1 MSTTSGALGRERS
14 GGANT
19 VLFVLLGLLFLF
31 AIVDFGYLY
40 YQGKQDSQ
48 AKSYTTQIQ
57 VLSQALATYAAE
69 SAGGNEFAFKEL
81 ESTRANIDSYVRNL
95 NSGDNRGM
103 RGYAGEPAVK
113 AELDALNKAWA
124 ALQTNATKIL
134 SNKDLVL
141 GAATSAKDF
150 TDKLSELNSRM
161 NEVVN
166 ILTEKNASAPQVYI
180 ASRQMQLADRM
191 GGRVTKI
198 LAGGADAQA
207 SADGFARDA
216 RLYGTVVAGLLNGA
230 PELNIKALDN
240 ANAKQI
246 LGDISQK
253 WTGLAD
259 PIQKIQDASTNLQEV
274 KDAADSIFTDSQ
286 GVLLRASNVAQRVD
300 ELPTKRL
307 FPNPWWGAIAAG
319 AALLLLLFLGVNLI
333 RDQQRRYQ
341 VSAELNQRNQE
352 AILRLLDEMGSLA
365 EGDLTVKATVTEDI
379 TGAIADSVNFA
390 VEALRSL
397 VTTINETAVQ
407 VSAAAQE
414 TQATA
419 MHLAEAAEH
428 QAQQI
433 TSASAAINEMATSID
448 NVSKNS
454 AESAEVAQRSVQI
467 AANGAQIVR
476 QTIAGM
482 DSIRDQIQETSKRI
496 KRLGESSQEIGSIVE
511 LINDIAEQTNI
522 LALNAAIQAASAGE
536 AGRGFAVV
544 ADEVQRLAERASG
557 ATKRIETLVQT
568 IQSDTNE
575 AVSSME
581 QTTSEVVS
589 GARLAEDAGL
599 ALGEIEKVSNDLAE
613 LIQNI
618 STAARQQ
625 SAAATNISA
634 TMNVIQEITTQTSV
648 GASQTAESIG
658 NLAQL
663 ASDLRRSVADFK
675 LPG

>member
-19 VLFVLLGLLFLF
+19 VLFVVLGLLFLF
-31 AIVDFGYLY
+31 AIVDFGWLY
-40 YQGKQDSQ
+40 YKTRQDNQ

-57 VLSQALATYAAE
+57 VLSQALAKYASEA
-69 SAGGNEFAFKEL
+69 AGGNDLAFKEL
-81 ESTRANIDSYVRNL
+81 ESTRGNIDTYVRNL
-95 NSGDNRGM
+95 NDGDKNGM
-103 RGYAGEPAVK
+103 AGYKNEPTVK
-113 AELDALNKAWA
+113 PELEALNKAWTQ
-124 ALQTNATKIL
+124 LQTNATKIL
-134 SNKDLVL
+134 GNQETVL
-141 GAATSAKDF
+141 GAGTSAKDF

-166 ILTEKNASAPQVYI
+166 ILTEKNASASQVYI
-180 ASRQMQLADRM
+180 SSRQMQLADRM

-198 LAGGADAQA
+198 LAGGTDAAA

-259 PIQKIQDASTNLQEV
+259 PIQKIQDASTTLQEV

-286 GVLLRASNVAQRVD
+286 GVLLRAGNVAQRVD
-300 ELPTKRL
+300 ELPTKRP

-319 AALLLLLFLGVNLI
+319 AALLLLLFLGINLI

-433 TSASAAINEMATSID
+433 TSASAAINEMASSID

-454 AESAEVAQRSVQI
+454 TESAEVAQKSVQI
-467 AANGAQIVR
+467 AAKGAAIVR
-476 QTIAGM
+476 QTIQGM
-482 DSIRDQIQETSKRI
+482 DSIRDKIQETSKRI
-496 KRLGESSQEIGSIVE
+496 K
-511 LINDIAEQTNI
+511 
-522 LALNAAIQAASAGE
+522 
-536 AGRGFAVV
+536 
-544 ADEVQRLAERASG
+544 
-557 ATKRIETLVQT
+557 
-568 IQSDTNE
+568 
-575 AVSSME
+575 
-581 QTTSEVVS
+581 
-589 GARLAEDAGL
+589 
-599 ALGEIEKVSNDLAE
+599 
-613 LIQNI
+613 
-618 STAARQQ
+618 
-625 SAAATNISA
+625 
-634 TMNVIQEITTQTSV
+634 
-648 GASQTAESIG
+648 
-658 NLAQL
+658 
-663 ASDLRRSVADFK
+663 
-675 LPG
+675 

>member
-1 MSTTSGALGRERS
+1 
-14 GGANT
+14 
-19 VLFVLLGLLFLF
+19 LFVLLGFLFVF
-31 AIVDFGYLY
+31 AIVDFVFLY
-40 YQGKQDSQ
+40 FKSEQDRQ
-48 AKSYTTQIQ
+48 AVGYTTKIQ
-57 VLSQALATYAAE
+57 VLSQQLAKYASEA
-69 SAGGNEFAFKEL
+69 AGGNDLAFQEL
-81 ESTRANIDSYVRNL
+81 ESTRNNIDTFVRALNDGDKTGMPSYKN
-95 NSGDNRGM
+95 
-103 RGYAGEPAVK
+103 EVK
-113 AELDALNKAWA
+113 AELDALNTSWA
-124 ALQTNATKIL
+124 QLQGNATQIL
-134 SNKDLVL
+134 TNKDLVL
-141 GAATSAKDF
+141 TANSSAKDF
-150 TDKLSELNSRM
+150 TDKLSGLNSRM
-161 NEVVN
+161 SEVVN
-166 ILTEKNASAPQVYI
+166 ILTDKNASASQVYI

-198 LAGGADAQA
+198 LAGGSDTQA
-207 SADGFARDA
+207 SAAGLERDS
-216 RLYGTVVAGLLNGA
+216 RLYQTVVTGLLNGA
-230 PELNIKALDN
+230 SELNIKPLDN

-246 LGDISQK
+246 VGDVATQWAAVGEPVKHI
-253 WTGLAD
+253 L
-259 PIQKIQDASTNLQEV
+259 DAATNLEAV
-274 KDAADSIFTDSQ
+274 KNAADSIFTDSQ
-286 GVLLRASNVAQRVD
+286 GVLVRAVNVAQRVD
-300 ELPTKRL
+300 ELPGKRL
-307 FPNPWWGAIAAG
+307 FPNPIWGAIAAAG
-319 AALLLLLFLGVNLI
+319 ALLLLLFLGFNLF
-333 RDQQRRYQ
+333 RDQQKRYQ
-341 VSAELNQRNQE
+341 QTQDLNQRNQD

-414 TQATA
+414 TQGTA
-419 MHLAEAAEH
+419 MHLAEAAQH
-428 QAQQI
+428 QARQI
-433 TSASAAINEMATSID
+433 TSASTAIKEMASSID
-448 NVSKNS
+448 DVSKNS
-454 AESAEVAQRSVQI
+454 TDSAEVAQRSVKI
-467 AANGAQIVR
+467 AANGAQVVR

-496 KRLGESSQEIGSIVE
+496 KRLGESSQEIGAIVE
-511 LINDIAEQTNI
+511 LINDISEQTNI

-589 GARLAEDAGL
+589 GARLAEDAGH
-599 ALGEIEKVSNDLAE
+599 ALGEIETVSNNLAG
-613 LIQNI
+613 LIQGI
-618 STAARQQ
+618 STSARQQ

-634 TMNVIQEITTQTSV
+634 TMNVIQEITSQTSV

>member
-1 MSTTSGALGRERS
+1 MSTTSGALGRER
-14 GGANT
+14 GGSANT
-19 VLFVLLGLLFLF
+19 VLFVVLGLLFLF

-40 YQGKQDSQ
+40 YKNNQDRQ
-48 AKSYTTQIQ
+48 AVSYTTQIQ
-57 VLSQALATYAAE
+57 VLSQALAKYASEA
-69 SAGGNEFAFKEL
+69 AGGNDLAFKEL
-81 ESTRANIDSYVRNL
+81 ESARGSIDTFVRNL
-95 NSGDNRGM
+95 NAGDNRGM
-103 RGYAGEPAVK
+103 RGYSTEPTIK
-113 AELDALNKAWA
+113 PELDALTKAWA
-124 ALQTNATKIL
+124 ALQTNSTKIL
-134 SNKDLVL
+134 GNKDIVL

-150 TDKLSELNSRM
+150 TDKLSALNSRM

-166 ILTEKNASAPQVYI
+166 ILTEKNASASQVYI
-180 ASRQMQLADRM
+180 SSRQMQLADRM

-198 LAGGADAQA
+198 LAGGADTQA

-216 RLYGTVVAGLLNGA
+216 RLYSAVVNGLLSGA
-230 PELNIKALDN
+230 PELNIRALDN
-240 ANAKQI
+240 PNAKQI
-246 LGDISQK
+246 IGDISQQ
-253 WTGLAD
+253 WTGLAE
-259 PIQKIQDASTNLQEV
+259 PIQKIQDASTNLQQV
-274 KDAADSIFTDSQ
+274 KDAADAIFNDSQ
-286 GVLLRASNVAQRVD
+286 SVLLSAGRVAQLID
-300 ELPTKRL
+300 GLPTKRL

-433 TSASAAINEMATSID
+433 TSASAAINEMASSID

-454 AESAEVAQRSVQI
+454 TESAEVAQRSVQI
-467 AANGAQIVR
+467 AAKGAAIVR
-476 QTIAGM
+476 QTIQGM